1 MKRLGKFAAA
11 AAMAMAAAFVNGCG
25 GGGGGGGT
33 VTAVDTT
40 RPVVVYSTPANNA
53 PGIGTNSKVT
63 VTFSE
68 AMDPASVTQGS
79 FLLIDTTTNPPAPVS
94 ATVVTYDQSN
104 RIATLTAPPL
114 EGSHLYS
121 AKITTN
127 VKDQAGNSM
136 AADYTW
142 TFTTAAGADVTPPVV
157 TSRSPADGATGIA
170 ITSSVAISFSKP
182 MDVSSVGNA
191 FSLKETATNST
202 VAGAFSYAGGVGIF
216 TPSTDLKAGTN
227 YSATLTTAA
236 TDLTGTPLSSGA
248 SWNFTTGAG
257 ADVTPP
263 TVASVTPA
271 SGATNV
277 PTTTSI
283 SAVFNEPIDPEVFGS
298 INGIATT
305 VVVDYATNTVTMT
318 PTVPLRPTSAYTF
331 RLQVKDL
338 SGNLM
343 TSPHEWTFATG
354 S

>member
-1 MKRLGKFAAA
+1 MKRLGKVAAA
-11 AAMAMAAAFVNGCG
+11 AAMVLVGAFVNGC

-68 AMDPASVTQGS
+68 AMDPASVTTGS
-79 FLLIDTTTNPPAPVS
+79 FLLIDTTTNPPAPVPS
-94 ATVVTYDQSN
+94 TVVSYDQAN
-104 RIATLTAPPL
+104 RIATLSAPSL

-136 AADYTW
+136 AADYSW

-157 TSRSPADGATGIA
+157 TSRSSADGATGIA
-170 ITSSVAISFSKP
+170 TSSSVAMSFSEP
-182 MDVSSVGNA
+182 MNVSSVGNA
-191 FSLKETATNST
+191 FSLKESATNST
-202 VAGAFSYAGGVGIF
+202 VAGTFSYAGGVGVF

-227 YSATLTTAA
+227 YSVTLTTAA
-236 TDLTGTPLSSGA
+236 TDLTGTPLTSGT
-248 SWNFTTGAG
+248 SWNFTTSAG
-257 ADVTPP
+257 VDSTPP
-263 TVASVTPA
+263 TVTSVTPA

-277 PTTTSI
+277 PRSTSI
-283 SAVFNEPIDPEVFGS
+283 SAVFNEPIYPELFGS

-305 VVVDYATNTVTMT
+305 VVVDYATNTATMT
-318 PTVPLRPTSAYTF
+318 PTVPLNPTSVYTF
-331 RLQVKDL
+331 SVRVKDL

-343 TSPHEWTFATG
+343 PSPHEWSFTTG
-354 S
+354 N